1 MTIYGMSQSSGV
13 ERRLRVEMGSDGVV
27 LIISDH
33 DGNKERT
40 RILVPA
46 DALLAVIT
54 DPPADG
60 VMVTGVSPPQ
70 GPAMQLTVA
79 VRRNEVQL
87 RVSRASG
94 EGADVA
100 VGLDDFQDALEGVIS
115 RG

>member
-13 ERRLRVEMGSDGVV
+13 ERRLRVEKGSIGVV

-46 DALLAVIT
+46 DALLASVM

-60 VMVTGVSPPQ
+60 TTVAGIYPPQ
-70 GPAMQLTVA
+70 GPEMKLTIT
-79 VRRNEVQL
+79 VRRNEVQFHA
-87 RVSRASG
+87 SRASG
-94 EGADVA
+94 EEAEVA
-100 VGLDDFQDALEGVIS
+100 VGLDDFQDALEKVVS